1 MKIHYNKH
9 NRCLFD
15 VKKMLFSMAVIKDK
29 CLILDPENSFINDN
43 LFQFTIIKS
52 SSMKRAIPINRDT
65 GE

>member
-1 MKIHYNKH
+1 
-9 NRCLFD
+9 
-15 VKKMLFSMAVIKDK
+15 MAVIKDK